1 MLISINKRFYDP
13 SYIEY
18 YSADTVSEAIS
29 IITRFNDHTYHFTI
43 SATTTDEVIKV
54 VALSY
59 ELDKLDI
66 PHQLNAALKIKED

>member
-13 SYIEY
+13 SYIKY
-18 YSADTVSEAIS
+18 YSADTISEAIR
-29 IITRFNDHTYHFTI
+29 IIKKFNDHTYYFTI
-43 SATTTDEVIKV
+43 SATTKDEVIKV

-66 PHQLNAALKIKED
+66 SHQINSQLKI